1 MNDAP
6 ESDQPDLP
14 PAPATEGEAAAKPRR
29 RRTPRKTAAD
39 AVVATPVAEAAADAL
54 ASHGV
59 HPGDAHPLAAADVVV
74 QAAHEQAAAQEATAP
89 APRPKRPRRAKVVE
103 AAEGAEGAGSSAPAQ
118 RAERTER
125 AARDEGAE
133 RAEGGERE
141 EGAERA
147 EGGERSEGAERAGG
161 AGRAGGAQRA
171 EGAAAEGG
179 DIAARGQARAAGQA
193 AEAGEAGDAAE
204 AGEAGEGGDNAEGA
218 AGEGGPRSG
227 RNRRR
232 NRRKRGGAGEGRGE
246 GGLQAEGAE
255 GEAGSQ
261 PGQPQPQRQDQR
273 GPRPQPP
280 ALPVP
285 STEEVFAELASGEF
299 DVEPSTDIEADDEA
313 ETKRILAAEPDA
325 PKLQKVLAQG
335 GVGSRRDMEQLILEG
350 RITVNNEP
358 AHIGQRISYGDQV
371 RINGKPVKFR
381 IAPPPPRVIAY
392 HKPTGEVVTNDDPQQ
407 RPTVFRRLPRL
418 HQGKWQNVG
427 RLDINTEGLLLFTNS
442 GELANLLM
450 HPRFG
455 VEREYAVRTL
465 GSLDAESRAKLLDG
479 VEIDG
484 QKAQFKAIED
494 GGGEGVN
501 RWYRVIITE
510 GRNREVR
517 KLFDS
522 VGLAVSRL
530 IRVRYGTVVLP
541 KGLKRGRW
549 VELNGDDVALMRRL
563 AGHRDQPRGEREPQ
577 REGGGKGKGQGRD
590 RRAADR
596 NAGAK
601 QRGNQQQ
608 QQRERPPRRERAER
622 GEDDF
627 SAIPNPLQQ
636 TYDKRALL
644 ADRQN
649 QRRQVD
655 LDDDDDHHG
664 PIPNPLQQTYDKR
677 FVKGPQGGGLNIG
690 RGKRG
695 GGGGGGGQG
704 GGQGGKQPDPM
715 QTSVGYIG
723 ADAFLRTRGKG
734 GGQRGGGGGGGGGG
748 HRGGGGGRRGR

>member
-1 MNDAP
+1 
-6 ESDQPDLP
+6 
-14 PAPATEGEAAAKPRR
+14 
-29 RRTPRKTAAD
+29 
-39 AVVATPVAEAAADAL
+39 
-54 ASHGV
+54 
-59 HPGDAHPLAAADVVV
+59 LAAADVVV
-74 QAAHEQAAAQEATAP
+74 QAAHEQAAAQEPTERP
-89 APRPKRPRRAKVVE
+89 PRAKRPRRAKVVE
-103 AAEGAEGAGSSAPAQ
+103 AAEGAESAERADSAERPESADSGERAE
-118 RAERTER
+118 RAERTGR
-125 AARDEGAE
+125 AE
-133 RAEGGERE
+133 RA
-141 EGAERA
+141 
-147 EGGERSEGAERAGG
+147 
-161 AGRAGGAQRA
+161 Q
-171 EGAAAEGG
+171 GAAAEDREVSVRG
-179 DIAARGQARAAGQA
+179 DAADAAD
-193 AEAGEAGDAAE
+193 AGEAAE
-204 AGEAGEGGDNAEGA
+204 AGEAGEAAEGA
-218 AGEGGPRSG
+218 AGEGAPRNG

-232 NRRKRGGAGEGRGE
+232 NRRKRGGAGEGRAE
-246 GGLQAEGAE
+246 GGLQAEGTE
-255 GEAGSQ
+255 GEAGSL
-261 PGQPQPQRQDQR
+261 PGQPQPPRQDQR

-280 ALPVP
+280 APPAP
-285 STEEVFAELASGEF
+285 STEEVFADLASGEF

-358 AHIGQRISYGDQV
+358 AHIGQRISFGDQV

-549 VELNGDDVALMRRL
+549 VELSGDDVALMRRL
-563 AGHRDQPRGEREPQ
+563 AGHRDQPKPERDREQ
-577 REGGGKGKGQGRD
+577 REGGGKGKGPGRD

-608 QQRERPPRRERAER
+608 QQREQQQRDRPPRRERAER

-723 ADAFLRTRGKG
+723 ADAFLRTRGGGRGKG
-734 GGQRGGGGGGGGGG
+734 GGQRGGGGGGGGGGG